1 MELNRL
7 FDFVEQIYRKADV
20 GAAFG
25 EPQTVGDKTIIPVA
39 RVGYGLGVGFGEGEM
54 PSGAEAPEAPGAGG
68 GGGGGGMA
76 TPMAAVE
83 LSDGEVNVVPIVD
96 STRIA
101 LAGILLVAWSV
112 YWIGKTIRVLKG
124 RWSVG

>member
-1 MELNRL
+1 MGKGRCHLERRL
-7 FDFVEQIYRKADV
+7 LRPLVLV
-20 GAAFG
+20 GEAA
-25 EPQTVGDKTIIPVA
+25 EEV
-39 RVGYGLGVGFGEGEM
+39 
-54 PSGAEAPEAPGAGG
+54 
-68 GGGGGGMA
+68 
-76 TPMAAVE
+76 
-83 LSDGEVNVVPIVD
+83 SDGEVNVVPIVD